1 MYKIEV
7 DPKVLAALKQAFP
20 QPERSA
26 GRALEKYVRVLEAM
40 LFESA
45 QLGRRPDQLKLG
57 TWSLSLSRLA
67 QRGGQIGSGKTR
79 VHGWLRE
86 NELEL
91 VSCVDRGSNLTGR
104 VSDVRLTPLAT
115 LTDQM
120 AGCDPA
126 MAVNGITDLDSYPA
140 LDLFENIDPAHDAAL
155 NEALCHHLYG
165 DLAGMTIEQAR
176 DAFDVLPVDVVSLV
190 SYIDWLKNDAWQ
202 ISAARKASALTQAR
216 TVLAVAQHL
225 DGDYLQRRK
234 PSEFG
239 RTYYHG
245 VSIQNVNR
253 ELRRAILGDCWEYDI
268 RSSVIAWKMGFAR
281 EYLAS
286 LGSSEPDSVRREFRS
301 TLSYLEDRDDFMVTV
316 RRYVFTELD
325 EPTSAQFQTQLIKQ
339 AITAISFGARA
350 ASSGWPDGA
359 GGMTNSAL
367 VDILRNADQRRRF
380 LADSCVRG
388 FIREQ
393 NLLDQYIVGLVRDQ
407 RPDIYALPCLRTHSG
422 RVSRAKVLAFL
433 YQHSETQ
440 VMDVVRTVAAQHG
453 REAIAN
459 VHDAI
464 FFRRALGSDLKY
476 EIEEQ
481 MREQTGNPYWR
492 LASKPLE
499 AYRPRVREDTAEIAR
514 HRAHIAREEEQARG
528 YCGIYF
534 KPESE
539 NRRVNSESSRDYG
552 VSWPDLFSADDLVA
566 NHW

>member
-26 GRALEKYVRVLEAM
+26 DRALAKYVRVLETM

-45 QLGRRPDQLKLG
+45 QQGRRPDQLKLG

-67 QRGGQIGSGKTR
+67 QRGGQIGSAKIR
-79 VHGWLRE
+79 VHTWLRE
-86 NELEL
+86 HELEL

-104 VSDVRLTPLAT
+104 VSDVRLAALAT

-120 AGCDPA
+120 ADRDPA
-126 MAVNGITDLDSYPA
+126 MGFGFSDEVMDLD
-140 LDLFENIDPAHDAAL
+140 LNEGIDSAQDAAL
-155 NEALCHHLYG
+155 NEALCDHIYA
-165 DLAGMTIEQAR
+165 DFAGMTIDQAR
-176 DAFDVLPVDVVSLV
+176 DAFDVLPVDVVSLA
-190 SYIDWLKNDAWQ
+190 SYIDWLENEASL
-202 ISAARKASALTQAR
+202 ISAARKTAALTQAR
-216 TVLAVAQHL
+216 IVLAVATHL
-225 DGDYLQRRK
+225 DGIYLQRRK

-253 ELRRAILGDCWEYDI
+253 ELRRAILGQCWEYDI
-268 RSSVIAWKMGFAR
+268 RSSVIAWKMGFAAD
-281 EYLAS
+281 YLAS
-286 LGSSEPDSVRREFRS
+286 LGYSERAAVRREFRS
-301 TLSYLEDRDDFMVTV
+301 TLCYLEDRDDFMVTV
-316 RRYVFTELD
+316 RRYVFTDPD
-325 EPTSAQFQTQLIKQ
+325 EPTSAKFQTQLIKQ

-380 LADSCVRG
+380 LAEPCVRG

-393 NLLDQYIVGLVRDQ
+393 NQLDQYIVGLVRDQ

-422 RVSRAKVLAFL
+422 RVSRAKVLAYL
-433 YQHSETQ
+433 YQHSETH

-453 REAIAN
+453 REPIAN

-464 FFRRALGSDLKY
+464 FFRRALGADLKY

-492 LASKPLE
+492 LASTALE
-499 AYRPRVREDTAEIAR
+499 AYRPCVREDAAEIAR

-528 YCGIYF
+528 YRGIF
-534 KPESE
+534 ARTDGED
-539 NRRVNSESSRDYG
+539 RRVNSESSRDYG

-566 NHW
+566 THC

>member
-26 GRALEKYVRVLEAM
+26 VRALEKYVRVLEAM

-45 QLGRRPDQLKLG
+45 QQGRRPDQLKLG

-120 AGCDPA
+120 AVHDPTI
-126 MAVNGITDLDSYPA
+126 VVGECGDLDDWGFSDG
-140 LDLFENIDPAHDAAL
+140 LDSEQDAAL
-155 NEALCHHLYG
+155 NEALCHHLYA

-176 DAFDVLPVDVVSLV
+176 DAFDVLPVDLVSLA
-190 SYIDWLKNDAWQ
+190 SYVDWLKHDASQ
-202 ISAARKASALTQAR
+202 ISAARKVAALTQAR

-286 LGSSEPDSVRREFRS
+286 VGLSETDSVRREFPN
-301 TLSYLEDRDDFMVTV
+301 TLCYLEDRDDFMVTV
-316 RRYVFTELD
+316 RRYVFTDPD

-359 GGMTNSAL
+359 GGITNSAL

-393 NLLDQYIVGLVRDQ
+393 NVLDQYIVGLVRDQ

-440 VMDVVRTVAAQHG
+440 VMDVVRTVAARHG
-453 REAIAN
+453 RESIAN

-464 FFRRALGSDLKY
+464 FFRRALGFELKS

-499 AYRPRVREDTAEIAR
+499 AYRPCVREDRAEVAR

-528 YCGIYF
+528 YRPIYVTSH
-534 KPESE
+534 SE
-539 NRRVNSESSRDYG
+539 DHRVTRRSELRE
-552 VSWPDLFSADDLVA
+552 
-566 NHW
+566 